1 MIVLKAAPGLDP
13 QNFLAE
19 VLGPSFTV
27 REYDPGR
34 SLLEQGADADVL
46 LLRDVPVDS
55 ATMDGMPKLKLL
67 QRLGQ
72 HIVGV
77 DFAHAAAKRIPV
89 ANIPAAVSGGDRM
102 VGEHALYLMMAVA
115 KKAGESA
122 TAVAQRKLASVT
134 TLGLTGKTLGMIGVG
149 NTGTELAK
157 MVAGLGMRTI
167 AVKRS
172 GDPKLA
178 EELGLAFLGQMDQL
192 DRVLSE
198 SDFVSLHLPLNS
210 ETRDFLGSEHFST
223 MKRGSI
229 FINIA
234 RAPIVQKD
242 ALYQALKSGHLGGCG
257 MDVFW
262 EEPAR
267 PDDPLLRLPNVILTP
282 HIAGTTVDVLM
293 NLANAA
299 AENIRR
305 VAAGRRPLNEVVR
318 K

>member
-1 MIVLKAAPGLDP
+1 MIIQKAAPGLDP

-19 VLGPSFTV
+19 VLGAGFTV
-27 REYDPGR
+27 REYDPTR
-34 SLLEQGADADVL
+34 SLLDQGSDADVL

-55 ATMDGMPKLKLL
+55 ATMDAMPRLKLL

-72 HIVGV
+72 HVVGI
-77 DFAHAAAKRIPV
+77 DFAHAAAKGIPV
-89 ANIPAAVSGGDRM
+89 ANVPAPVSGGDRM
-102 VGEHALYLMMAVA
+102 VAEHALYLMMAVA

-122 TAVAQRKLASVT
+122 TAVSQRKLASVT
-134 TLGLTGKTLGMIGVG
+134 TIGLTGKTLGMIGVG

-157 MVAGLGMRTI
+157 MVTGLGMRTI

-172 GDPKLA
+172 ADPKLA
-178 EELGLAFLGQMDQL
+178 DELGLAFLGQMDQL
-192 DRVLSE
+192 DRVLAD
-198 SDFVSLHLPLNS
+198 SDFVSLHLPLGS
-210 ETRDFLGSEHFST
+210 ETKEFLGAKHFSK

-242 ALYQALKSGHLGGCG
+242 ALYQALMSGHLGGCG
-257 MDVFW
+257 MDVYW
-262 EEPAR
+262 EEPAK
-267 PDDPLLRLPNVILTP
+267 PDDPLLQLPNVILTP

-293 NLANAA
+293 NLAKAA

-305 VAAGRRPLNEVVR
+305 VAAGTRPLNEVIR

>member
-1 MIVLKAAPGLDP
+1 MIIQKAAPGLDP

-19 VLGPSFTV
+19 VLGAGFTV
-27 REYDPGR
+27 REYDSTR
-34 SLLEQGADADVL
+34 SLLDQGSDADVL

-55 ATMDGMPKLKLL
+55 ATMDAMPRLKLL

-72 HIVGV
+72 HVVGI
-77 DFAHAAAKRIPV
+77 DFAHAAAKGIPV
-89 ANIPAAVSGGDRM
+89 ANVPAPVSGGDRM
-102 VGEHALYLMMAVA
+102 VAEHALYLMMAVA

-122 TAVAQRKLASVT
+122 TAVSQRKLASVT
-134 TLGLTGKTLGMIGVG
+134 TIGLTGKTLGMIGVG

-157 MVAGLGMRTI
+157 MVTGLGMRTI

-172 GDPKLA
+172 ADPKLA
-178 EELGLAFLGQMDQL
+178 DELGLAFLGQMDQL
-192 DRVLSE
+192 DRVLAD
-198 SDFVSLHLPLNS
+198 SDFVSLHLPLGS
-210 ETRDFLGSEHFST
+210 ETKEFLGAKHFSK

-242 ALYQALKSGHLGGCG
+242 ALYQALMSGHLGGCG
-257 MDVFW
+257 MDVYW
-262 EEPAR
+262 EEPAK
-267 PDDPLLRLPNVILTP
+267 PDDPLLQLTNVILTP

-293 NLANAA
+293 NLAKAA

-305 VAAGRRPLNEVVR
+305 VAAGTRPLNEVIR